1 MKPEIQFTQLFI
13 NNEFVPAAS
22 GRTFATIDP
31 SDETEVARIA
41 EADAEDVDRA
51 VEAARAAFSLGSPWR
66 TMDASERGRLMLRLV
81 QLMIRDK
88 EQLAR
93 LDTVDNGKTLSDS
106 RGDIEQSIS
115 TLEYYAGYADK
126 IHGDTIPA
134 DGAVVTMT
142 RSGGILCSEIEVLES
157 RNYLRK

>member
-66 TMDASERGRLMLRLV
+66 TMDASDRGRLMQRLV

-142 RSGGILCSEIEVLES
+142 RSGGILQ
-157 RNYLRK
+157 RN